1 VGTDDG
7 RVAYC
12 AMLDSVE
19 SCSSFGSKLIL
30 ASPPLILDLHT
41 MTELLLITEVP
52 EMKAAEQEAPEGWF
66 S

>member
-1 VGTDDG
+1 
-7 RVAYC
+7 
-12 AMLDSVE
+12 MLDSVE

-30 ASPPLILDLHT
+30 ASPALILDLHT
-41 MTELLLITEVP
+41 MAELLLITEVP